1 MIPVTVVYHNVH
13 SPRKVEEMARTVAG
27 FGAERFVVSR
37 ALGSAAQEGV
47 PKAQEICLEAGVE
60 LLFFQD
66 LKDALEA
73 LSPDVTYM
81 AEDAEH
87 GGAKPLDFDAV
98 VEEIER
104 EREVCF
110 VFGSARPGLT
120 KRELELGDEAVYVGT
135 ERNVGEVGAAAILLH
150 ELRKRLNQRTRTT
163 SR

>member
-13 SPRKVEEMARTVAG
+13 SPRKVEEIARTVAG
-27 FGAERFVVSR
+27 FGVKRFVISR

-47 PKAQEICLEAGVE
+47 PKAQKICLEAGIE
-60 LLFFQD
+60 LLFFRD
-66 LKDALEA
+66 LKEALEV

-98 VEEIER
+98 AEGIR
-104 EREVCF
+104 EKEVCF

-120 KRELELGDEAVYVGT
+120 KQELELGDEAVYVGT
-135 ERNVGEVGAAAILLH
+135 ERNVGEVGAVAILLH
-150 ELRKRLNQRTRTT
+150 ELRKRLNQ
-163 SR
+163 